1 MLRPSQEL
9 DMRSLVTRFLVDD
22 QGLETVEWAIMAA
35 LIVSGIVAAV
45 LLLAPKV
52 AARLDAMEKAVP

>member
-1 MLRPSQEL
+1 
-9 DMRSLVTRFLVDD
+9 MRSLVTRFLVDD